1 MKYFLNPLIESLL
14 QVKAPVT
21 DVNRRKCA
29 NVAAKNAIRPLS
41 RWRRWSNCLTRLRG
55 HPFAVSCAKVSREE
69 QVLSLIVSQN
79 LSIEI

>member
-1 MKYFLNPLIESLL
+1 LKLSL
-14 QVKAPVT
+14 
-21 DVNRRKCA
+21 C
-29 NVAAKNAIRPLS
+29 
-41 RWRRWSNCLTRLRG
+41 RG